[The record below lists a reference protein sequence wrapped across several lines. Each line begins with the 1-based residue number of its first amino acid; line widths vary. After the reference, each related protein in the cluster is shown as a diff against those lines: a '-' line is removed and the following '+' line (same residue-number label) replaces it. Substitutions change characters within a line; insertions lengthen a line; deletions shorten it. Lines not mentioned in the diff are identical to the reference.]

1 MKPLKPLIDEQKFN
15 RLLSRAS
22 ILPLVLMALLSAL
35 LIWQIWSLIKGG
47 EWVERTDAIITQSYV
62 TEKLMIDSETG
73 KRGFLLTGKPEFL
86 DPYNDAARQIT
97 PLLGAMQEQVA
108 DNPAQGERLNAL
120 RTLWGQWNEN
130 AQGQIDSKMKGV
142 FDVNTSVGGK
152 AIMDQVRVQWGE
164 FQQTEQTLRDQR
176 GKTAND
182 RAKIVIATA
191 ILAALG
197 LGGLLAVASRRQLRE
212 LANDYS
218 EATAT
223 VREQAGEIKR
233 SEAWLQSVLRSL
245 GEGVL
250 ATDRQGRVT
259 LLNSQA
265 AALTGWTAQEA
276 IGKPVG
282 DVLHLMSAGGGVA
295 EQIVEQVLQNG
306 PAIAD
311 AQTALR
317 EAGSDAPLLNGIDR
331 SGEGHDAIL
340 ARRDG
345 KATPVMVSAS
355 VVSGENNEPVGAVAA
370 FRDISERKAAETEL
384 MRAKDAA
391 ETANRTKSQFLA
403 NMSHELR
410 TPLNA
415 IIGYSEML
423 QEEAEDDGLDNFTP
437 DLKKINGAGKHLL
450 ALIND
455 ILDLSKIEAGKMDL
469 YLEEF
474 EVGAMIRD
482 VSSTVQ
488 TLVARKN
495 NQLIVDGTPNL
506 GTMKADMTKLRQ
518 ALFNLLSN
526 AAKFTENGEITL
538 KVRRSSTNGDPNAD
552 MLSFAVTDSGI
563 GMTPEQMGRLFE
575 AFVQADASTTRKF
588 GGTGLGL
595 AITRRFARMMGG
607 DVVVESRPGE
617 GSTFTLTIPAAVIP
631 LTSDEATAAS
641 ENSATVETEVTHNT
655 IHATGAQTGD
665 TVLVI
670 DDDPAA
676 RDLMRRFLAKEGFH
690 PETAASGEEGLR
702 LAKTVHPVAITCD
715 VMMPGM
721 DGWAVLQALKAD
733 PELSDIPV
741 IMLTMVDDKNLGYAL
756 GANDYLTKPLDRD
769 RLSAILKRHQC
780 SSGVCRVLIV
790 EDDDPTREM
799 MRAIL
804 SREGWNVDE
813 AVNGRDGLER
823 VRAAKP
829 DLVLLDLMMPEMD
842 GFTFA
847 EKLRQN
853 PDYKSV
859 PIVVLTAK
867 DLTNDDRMR
876 LNGYV
881 EKILQKG
888 TWSRDD
894 LLNDIRNM
902 VARSHEQMRGN
913 SAKNG

>member
-1 MKPLKPLIDEQKFN
+1 MKPIKPLIDEKKFN

-22 ILPLVLMALLSAL
+22 ILPLVLMGFLSIL
-35 LIWQIWSLIKGG
+35 LIWQIWSLIRSG
-47 EWVERTDAIITQSYV
+47 EWVEHTDAIITQGHV
-62 TEKLMIDSETG
+62 AEKLMIDSETG
-73 KRGFLLTGKPEFL
+73 KRGFLLTGQPEFL
-86 DPYNDAARQIT
+86 EPYNNAVRQID
-97 PLLGAMQEQVA
+97 PLLNSIEEQIPGNAPQVA
-108 DNPAQGERLNAL
+108 RIRQL
-120 RTLWGQWNEN
+120 RPLWKSWNDN
-130 AQGQIDSKMKGV
+130 AQMQIDSKMKGQ
-142 FDVNTSVGGK
+142 FDASTSATGK
-152 AIMDQVRVQWGE
+152 ELMDQMREVWGE
-164 FQQTEQTLRDQR
+164 FQQSEQAMRERSSRNASD
-176 GKTAND
+176 TA
-182 RAKIVIATA
+182 KQVIATA
-191 ILAALG
+191 LLAALG
-197 LGGLLAVASRRQLRE
+197 GGGLLAVLSRRQLSE

-265 AALTGWTAQEA
+265 AALTGWTAREA

-306 PAIAD
+306 AAIAD

-317 EAGSDAPLLNGIDR
+317 DAGGPVPIDMDR
-331 SGEGHDAIL
+331 SSEGHDAIL

-345 KATPVMVSAS
+345 QGTPVMVSAS
-355 VVSGENNEPVGAVAA
+355 VVSGENGEPVGAVAA

-384 MRAKDAA
+384 MRAKEAA

-495 NQLIVDGTPNL
+495 NQLVVDGAPNL
-506 GTMKADMTKLRQ
+506 GTMKADMTKVRQ

-526 AAKFTENGEITL
+526 AAKFTENGTITL
-538 KVRRSSTNGDPNAD
+538 KVRRTATNDNLNAD
-552 MLSFAVTDSGI
+552 VISFAVEDSGI
-563 GMTPEQMGRLFE
+563 GMTPEQIGRLFE
-575 AFVQADASTTRKF
+575 AFSQADASTTRKF

-607 DVVVESRPGE
+607 DVVVESRVGE
-617 GSTFTLTIPAAVIP
+617 GSTFTLTIPASVVP
-631 LTSDEATAAS
+631 LTSEEATAAA
-641 ENSATVETEVTHNT
+641 ENSQAVETEVTHNS
-655 IHATGAQTGD
+655 IHATGAEAGD

-676 RDLMRRFLAKEGFH
+676 RDLMRRFLSKEGFH

-702 LAKTVHPVAITCD
+702 LAKSVHPVAITCD

-769 RLSAILKRHQC
+769 RLAAILKRHQC
-780 SSGVCRVLIV
+780 TSGVCRVLIV

-804 SREGWNVDE
+804 AREGWNVDE

-823 VRAAKP
+823 VHAARP

-853 PDYKSV
+853 PVYKSV

-867 DLTNDDRMR
+867 DLTSDDRMR

-894 LLNDIRNM
+894 LLEDIRNM
-902 VARSHEQMRGN
+902 VARSREHAHEK